1 MNKDTLARALA
12 IHQELERLQQ
22 VKDEIQ
28 PHRNHGVDEERKLR
42 LTYVFTSSRM
52 REWDMCDRGAMKH
65 IGDVLD
71 RHDAMIRQELDGRID
86 RLEKELSEL

>member
-12 IHQELERLQQ
+12 IQQELECLQQ

-28 PHRNHGVDEERKLR
+28 PRHGPGMDGERKLR

-52 REWDMCDRGAMKH
+52 REWDMCDRGVMKH

-71 RHDAMIRQELDGRID
+71 QHDVMIRHALDRRIA
-86 RLEKELSEL
+86 RLEKELGEL